1 MNYFDEELC
10 CICLS
15 DDRHRKL
22 LRCNT
27 CVAVFHERCITSML
41 IQNEYYTGCPVCREP
56 LPNSTCISKV
66 EYMYR
71 TFKWISELPITGFIC
86 GSLLTFL
93 MINCLSSIEADYS
106 EYENNHR
113 RNDFLLD
120 DDFMLMM

>member
-1 MNYFDEELC
+1 
-10 CICLS
+10 
-15 DDRHRKL
+15 
-22 LRCNT
+22 
-27 CVAVFHERCITSML
+27 ML
-41 IQNEYYTGCPVCREP
+41 IQNENYTGCPVCRDP
-56 LPNSTCISKV
+56 LPKSACISKV

-93 MINCLSSIEADYS
+93 MINCLASIEADYS

-113 RNDFLLD
+113 NNDFLLD